1 MRTKNQTKLRHVF
14 VLGIA
19 CTFLGSFA
27 FASPSLSSINTLKG
41 DAKKGKDIYHTCA
54 LCHTPEGWGTVD
66 GYYPQISGQLP
77 NVLIKQLIDI
87 KLGNR
92 EVPTM
97 IPFADEVFDLGHQNV
112 ADVVTYI
119 STLPMTPKNS
129 VGEGDDHKKGKKLY
143 TQRCE
148 SCHGVNAE
156 GDNEKSYPLLQG
168 QHYEYIFRQ
177 ILWIQEGLRKNGDEG
192 MRQSIANFSDADI
205 RAVSDYISRIKPDK
219 SKVAETEEILLINAY
234 EGDINKVKELLS
246 KDVDVNAKGDNGET
260 PLLAAVNSG
269 KVDMTALL
277 LSYGADIEARNFQES
292 TPLIIAA
299 QYGHAA
305 ITAMLIELGANLSVR
320 DYNGYDPLMIAASR
334 DHNLVVRQL
343 IAFGADTTLQN
354 NHGNTAL
361 MLAIYNEHA
370 DVVKILLE
378 KGSKKQLS
386 IANKEGLTPKSF
398 AKKAHN
404 SKISAL
410 INEFSK
416 RSK

>member
-177 ILWIQEGLRKNGDEG
+177 ILASYVHAFDNSE
-192 MRQSIANFSDADI
+192 A
-205 RAVSDYISRIKPDK
+205 
-219 SKVAETEEILLINAY
+219 EEILLINAY